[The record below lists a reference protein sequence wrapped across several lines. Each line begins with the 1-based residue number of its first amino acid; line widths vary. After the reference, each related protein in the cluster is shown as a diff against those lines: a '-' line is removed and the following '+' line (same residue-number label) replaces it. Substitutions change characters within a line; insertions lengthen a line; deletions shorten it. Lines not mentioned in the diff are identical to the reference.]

1 MDIRQPILNTMRQ
14 APSPLSNAFFS
25 QRNMNQIQNSIR
37 NSIKSETG
45 LNIDRQNDNDLATI
59 MRYIYI
65 TNSLNPGAD
74 VTSQV
79 MLMNHRTKDKAL
91 EQVRSGLAER
101 IGYLR
106 DIVEP
111 IRPNPLPVSTTTYGN
126 KIPYNN
132 KIGI

>member
-14 APSPLSNAFFS
+14 APSPLNNAFFS
-25 QRNMNQIQNSIR
+25 TQNMNKIQNSIR
-37 NSIKSETG
+37 SSVKSETG
-45 LNIDRQNDNDLATI
+45 LSIDRQNDDDLATI

-79 MLMNHRTKDKAL
+79 MLMNQRTKDKAMT
-91 EQVRSGLAER
+91 QVRTGLAER

-111 IRPNPLPVSTTTYGN
+111 IRPNALPVSTTTYGN

-132 KIGI
+132 KIGL

>member
-25 QRNMNQIQNSIR
+25 PQNMNKIQNSIR
-37 NSIKSETG
+37 SSIKSETG
-45 LNIDRQNDNDLATI
+45 LNIDRQNDDDLSTI

-79 MLMNHRTKDKAL
+79 MLMNQRTKDKAL